1 MLPLEVRHLIR
12 IFTAAGQTTHEFRG
26 TLTVLV
32 AEAPSKLRH
41 ETSTVIADGAGPD
54 LTALLKSRFG
64 FDQFLPLQEEI
75 VTNVLAGKDSLVLM
89 PTGAGKSLCYQLPAL
104 CLDGLTLVIS
114 PLIAL
119 MKDQVDALN
128 ANGIAAALVNSTV
141 SPQDNDA
148 ALQRA
153 VSGELK
159 ILYVAPERLPMP
171 RFQQFLQTVKPSL
184 IAIDEAHCIS
194 EWGHDFR
201 PDYRNLKSL
210 RQAFHGVPVIA
221 LTATATT
228 QVREDIVEQLD
239 LHDANRFIS
248 GFNRPNLTYSV
259 RPKRNAFDQLL
270 DLLHRRE
277 KQSAII
283 YCFSRKDTENIAAQ
297 LVDNGINAMAY
308 HAGLERDIR
317 RSTQDRFIRDEVTVI
332 VATIAFGMGI
342 DKPDVRLVV
351 HYSLPKTLDGYYQE
365 TGRAGRDGLPSDCVL
380 FFSLGDKMNQHYFIK
395 QIEDPTERAQVSEKL
410 NQMVEFCETRKCRRR
425 FLLRYFGDNWT
436 QDNCGGCDVCLS
448 VSGESGEEFDATIIA
463 QQILSAMIRTGERF
477 GANHVLD
484 VLRGSRAKR
493 VLELKHDELSVY
505 GLARDFSDDELKEIF
520 GLLQGEGFVAK
531 AQGDYPTFYV
541 SETGR
546 SFLKSK
552 TTLLLRKPV
561 REYSPVPSASSG
573 DLDYYRALFELLR
586 SLRKSI
592 ADDRGVPAFV
602 IFGDVALQEMAYY
615 LPQSREAFAGISGVG
630 ETKLEELGDQF
641 IKVITEHALAH
652 DLKERRIPRGASRRA
667 SRPARKRSLGTSHA
681 ETRRLFTE
689 GYVIDEIASERRL
702 STKTVFR
709 HLMDMA
715 QGEPPLDLSSLMPT
729 AERAEAIKIAI
740 KGVDGDRLAPI
751 KEALG
756 ADYTYEEIRLVK
768 MTMEDV
774 AQTA

>member
-1 MLPLEVRHLIR
+1 
-12 IFTAAGQTTHEFRG
+12 
-26 TLTVLV
+26 VLV

-41 ETSTVIADGAGPD
+41 ETSTESFNRTGDGAGPD
-54 LTALLKSRFG
+54 LPALLKSRFG

-75 VTNVLAGKDSLVLM
+75 ITNVIAGKDSLVLM

-104 CLDGLTLVIS
+104 CLDGLALVIS

-141 SPQDNDA
+141 SPQENEA

-153 VSGELK
+153 LSGDLK

-210 RQAFHGVPVIA
+210 RQAFQGVPVIA

-248 GFNRPNLTYSV
+248 GFNRPNLTYTV

-317 RSTQDRFIRDEVTVI
+317 RSTQERFIRDEVAVI

-342 DKPDVRLVV
+342 DKPDVRLIV

-380 FFSLGDKMNQHYFIK
+380 FFSLGDKMNQDYFIK
-395 QIEDPTERAQVSEKL
+395 QIEDRSERAQVSEKL
-410 NQMVEFCETRKCRRR
+410 NQMVEFCETRKCRRG

-436 QDNCGGCDVCLS
+436 QDNCGGCDVCLG
-448 VSGESGEEFDATIIA
+448 VSGESGEEFDATTIA

-477 GANHVLD
+477 GANHVVD
-484 VLRGSRAKR
+484 VLRGSRVKR
-493 VLELKHDELSVY
+493 VLDLKHDELSVY
-505 GLARDFSDDELKEIF
+505 GLAREFTSDELKEIF
-520 GLLQGEGFVAK
+520 GILQGEGFIAK

-541 SETGR
+541 SESGR

-552 TTLLLRKPV
+552 TTLMLRKPV
-561 REYSPVPSASSG
+561 RDYSLAPGTSSG

-586 SLRKSI
+586 SLRKQI
-592 ADDRGVPAFV
+592 ADRRSVPAFV

-630 ETKLEELGDQF
+630 ETKLEELGDEF
-641 IKVITEHALAH
+641 IRVITEYALAH
-652 DLKERRIPRGASRRA
+652 DLQQRRIPRGASRRA
-667 SRPARKRSLGTSHA
+667 SRPARRRSLGTSHA
-681 ETRRLFTE
+681 ETRRLFTD
-689 GYVIDEIASERRL
+689 GYDIDEIASERRL

-715 QGEPPLDLSSLMPT
+715 QAEPPLDLSTLMPT
-729 AERAEAIKIAI
+729 PERAEAIKVAI
-740 KGVDGDRLAPI
+740 KAVDGDRLAPI

-756 ADYTYEEIRLVK
+756 AGYTYEEIRLVK

-774 AQTA
+774 PQTA

>member
-1 MLPLEVRHLIR
+1 MSTFEVRCRID
-12 IFTAAGQTTHEFRG
+12 IFTTAGEGAHENRER
-26 TLTVLV
+26 LTVLV
-32 AEAPSKLRH
+32 AEAPIKMRH
-41 ETSTVIADGAGPD
+41 ETSTVTGSG
-54 LTALLKSRFG
+54 LKSLLKSRFG
-64 FDQFLPLQEEI
+64 FDEFLPLQEDI

-141 SPQDNDA
+141 SPQDNEA

-153 VSGELK
+153 VRGELN

-171 RFQQFLQTVKPSL
+171 RFRQFLNTVTPSL
-184 IAIDEAHCIS
+184 IAVDEAHCIS

-210 RQAFHGVPVIA
+210 RQAFEGVPVIA
-221 LTATATT
+221 LTATATEK
-228 QVREDIVEQLD
+228 VREDIVDQLD
-239 LHDANRFIS
+239 LHTAQRFVS
-248 GFNRPNLTYSV
+248 GFNRPNLTYTV
-259 RPKRNAFDQLL
+259 RPKTRAFDQLL
-270 DLLHRRE
+270 ALLRRHE
-277 KQSAII
+277 KESAII
-283 YCFSRKDTENIAAQ
+283 YCFSRKDTEHIAERLSA
-297 LVDNGINAMAY
+297 NGIDAMPY
-308 HAGLERDIR
+308 HAGLERDLR
-317 RSTQDRFIRDEVTVI
+317 RDTQERFIRDEVPVI

-380 FFSLGDKMNQHYFIK
+380 FFSFGDKMNQDYFIK
-395 QIEDPTERAQVSEKL
+395 QIEDPVERAQVSEKL
-410 NQMVEFCETRKCRRR
+410 DQMVAFCETRKYRRA
-425 FLLRYFGDNWT
+425 FLLRYFGDIWD
-436 QDNCGGCDVCLS
+436 QENCGGCDVCLG
-448 VSGESGEEFDATIIA
+448 VSGESGEEFDATIIS
-463 QQILSAMIRTGERF
+463 QKILSAMIRTGERF
-477 GANHVLD
+477 GANHIVD

-505 GLARDFSDDELKEIF
+505 GLATDFSGDDLKEIF

-531 AQGDYPTFYV
+531 AQGEYPTFYV

-546 SFLKSK
+546 SFLKSGA
-552 TTLLLRKPV
+552 TLKLRKPV
-561 REYSPVPSASSG
+561 RDYSPVPSSRSG

-586 SLRKSI
+586 SLRKRI
-592 ADDRGVPAFV
+592 ADHRGVPAFV

-615 LPQSREAFAGISGVG
+615 LPQTREAFAAISGVG
-630 ETKLEELGDQF
+630 ETKLEELGDEF
-641 IKVITEHALAH
+641 IKVIAEYAIAHELTE
-652 DLKERRIPRGASRRA
+652 RSIPISGSRRSSA
-667 SRPARKRSLGTSHA
+667 RPARKRSLGTSHA
-681 ETRRLFTE
+681 DTRRLFTE
-689 GYVIDEIASERRL
+689 GFGIDEIAEERRL
-702 STKTVFR
+702 STKTVLR

-715 QGEPPLDLSSLMPT
+715 QAEPPLDLSSIMPS
-729 AERAEAIKIAI
+729 AEKAKAIKAAI
-740 KGVDGDRLAPI
+740 ESVDGDRLAPI

-768 MTMEDV
+768 LTMEV
-774 AQTA
+774 APKTS

>member
-1 MLPLEVRHLIR
+1 
-12 IFTAAGQTTHEFRG
+12 
-26 TLTVLV
+26 VLV
-32 AEAPSKLRH
+32 AEAPNKLRH
-41 ETSTVIADGAGPD
+41 ETSTETANRPRPEAPD
-54 LTALLKSRFG
+54 LTAILKSRFG
-64 FDQFLPLQEEI
+64 FDQFLPLQEDI
-75 VTNVLAGKDSLVLM
+75 ITNVIAGKDSLVLM

-128 ANGIAAALVNSTV
+128 ANGIAAELVNSTM
-141 SPQDNDA
+141 SPQDNEA

-153 VSGELK
+153 VNGELK
-159 ILYVAPERLPMP
+159 ILYIAPERLPMP
-171 RFQQFLQTVKPSL
+171 RFQQFLQTVTPSL
-184 IAIDEAHCIS
+184 IAVDEAHCIS

-210 RQAFHGVPVIA
+210 RQTFKGVPVIA
-221 LTATATT
+221 LTATATEK
-228 QVREDIVEQLD
+228 VREDIVEQLD
-239 LHDANRFIS
+239 LHTANRFIS
-248 GFNRPNLTYSV
+248 GFNRPNLTYTV
-259 RPKRNAFDQLL
+259 RPKNHAFEQLVG
-270 DLLHRRE
+270 LLQRHE
-277 KQSAII
+277 KESAII

-297 LVDNGINAMAY
+297 LVDNGIDAMPY

-317 RSTQDRFIRDEVTVI
+317 RSTQERFIRDEVPVI

-380 FFSLGDKMNQHYFIK
+380 FFSLGDKMNQDYFIK

-410 NQMVEFCETRKCRRR
+410 DQMVEFCETRKCRRG
-425 FLLRYFGDNWT
+425 FLLRYFGDTW
-436 QDNCGGCDVCLS
+436 DLKNCGGCDVCLG
-448 VSGESGEEFDATIIA
+448 VTGESGEEFDATVIA

-477 GANHVLD
+477 GANHVVD

-505 GLARDFSDDELKEIF
+505 GLARESSNDDLKEIF

-541 SETGR
+541 SDTGR
-546 SFLKSK
+546 SFLKSRA
-552 TTLLLRKPV
+552 TLTLRKPV
-561 REYSPVPSASSG
+561 REYTPVASKSSG

-586 SLRKSI
+586 TLRKRI
-592 ADDRGVPAFV
+592 ADHRGVPAFV

-630 ETKLEELGDQF
+630 ETKLEELGDEF
-641 IKVITEHALAH
+641 IKAITEYAIAH
-652 DLKERRIPRGASRRA
+652 DLKERDIPRGAKRSA
-667 SRPARKRSLGTSHA
+667 PRPARKRSLGTSHA

-689 GYVIDEIASERRL
+689 GFDITEIASERRL

-715 QGEPPLDLSSLMPT
+715 QSEPPLDLSSLMPSPDRT
-729 AERAEAIKIAI
+729 EAIKAAI
-740 KGVDGDRLAPI
+740 EGVDGERLAPI
-751 KEALG
+751 KESLG
-756 ADYTYEEIRLVK
+756 NDYTYEEIRLVK
-768 MTMEDV
+768 MAMEDV
-774 AQTA
+774 TQTT

>member
-1 MLPLEVRHLIR
+1 M
-12 IFTAAGQTTHEFRG
+12 
-26 TLTVLV
+26 LV
-32 AEAPSKLRH
+32 AEAPNKLRH
-41 ETSTVIADGAGPD
+41 ETSTETANGPRPEAPD
-54 LTALLKSRFG
+54 LTAILKSRFG
-64 FDQFLPLQEEI
+64 FDQFLPLQEDI
-75 VTNVLAGKDSLVLM
+75 VTNVIAGKDSLVLM

-128 ANGIAAALVNSTV
+128 ANGIAAELVNSTM
-141 SPQDNDA
+141 SPQDNEA

-153 VSGELK
+153 VNGELK
-159 ILYVAPERLPMP
+159 ILYIAPERLPMP
-171 RFQQFLQTVKPSL
+171 RFQQFLQTVTPSL
-184 IAIDEAHCIS
+184 IAVDEAHCIS

-210 RQAFHGVPVIA
+210 RQTFKGVPVIA
-221 LTATATT
+221 LTATATEK
-228 QVREDIVEQLD
+228 VREDIVEQLD
-239 LHDANRFIS
+239 LHTANRFIS
-248 GFNRPNLTYSV
+248 GFNRPNLTYTV
-259 RPKRNAFDQLL
+259 RPKNHAFEQLVG
-270 DLLHRRE
+270 LLQRHE
-277 KQSAII
+277 KESAII

-297 LVDNGINAMAY
+297 LVDNGIDAMPY

-317 RSTQDRFIRDEVTVI
+317 RSTQERFIRDEVPVI

-380 FFSLGDKMNQHYFIK
+380 FFSLGDKMNQDYFIK

-410 NQMVEFCETRKCRRR
+410 DQMVEFCETRKCRRG
-425 FLLRYFGDNWT
+425 FLLRYFGDTW
-436 QDNCGGCDVCLS
+436 DLENCGGCDVCLG
-448 VSGESGEEFDATIIA
+448 VTGESGEEFDATVIA

-477 GANHVLD
+477 GANHVVD

-505 GLARDFSDDELKEIF
+505 GLARETSNDDLKEIF

-541 SETGR
+541 SDTGR
-546 SFLKSK
+546 SFLKSRA
-552 TTLLLRKPV
+552 TLTLRKPV
-561 REYSPVPSASSG
+561 REYTPVASKSSG

-586 SLRKSI
+586 TLRKRI
-592 ADDRGVPAFV
+592 ADHRGVPAFV

-630 ETKLEELGDQF
+630 ETKLEELGDEF
-641 IKVITEHALAH
+641 IKAITGYAIAH
-652 DLKERRIPRGASRRA
+652 DLKERDIPRGAKRSA
-667 SRPARKRSLGTSHA
+667 PRPARKRSLGTSHA

-689 GYVIDEIASERRL
+689 GFDITEIASERRL

-715 QGEPPLDLSSLMPT
+715 QSEPPLDLSSLMPSPDRT
-729 AERAEAIKIAI
+729 EAIKAAI
-740 KGVDGDRLAPI
+740 EGVDGERFAPI

-756 ADYTYEEIRLVK
+756 TDYTYEEIRLVK
-768 MTMEDV
+768 MAMEDV
-774 AQTA
+774 TQTT

>member
-1 MLPLEVRHLIR
+1 VVIAEV
-12 IFTAAGQTTHEFRG
+12 
-26 TLTVLV
+26 
-32 AEAPSKLRH
+32 PSKLRH
-41 ETSTVIADGAGPD
+41 ETSTAVFDRTGDGAGAD

-64 FDQFLPLQEEI
+64 FDHFLPLQEEI
-75 VTNVLAGKDSLVLM
+75 VTNILAGKDSLVLM

-104 CLDGLTLVIS
+104 CLDSLTLVIS

-141 SPQDNDA
+141 SPHENETS
-148 ALQRA
+148 LRRA
-153 VSGELK
+153 ISGELK

-171 RFQQFLQTVKPSL
+171 RFQQFLQTVKPRL

-201 PDYRNLKSL
+201 PDYRNLKTL
-210 RQAFHGVPVIA
+210 RQTFKGVPVIA
-221 LTATATT
+221 LTATATEK
-228 QVREDIVEQLD
+228 VREDIVEQLD
-239 LHDANRFIS
+239 LHAANRFIS
-248 GFNRPNLTYSV
+248 GFNRPNLTYTV
-259 RPKRNAFDQLL
+259 RPKRQAFGQLL
-270 DLLHRRE
+270 DLLLRHE
-277 KQSAII
+277 KESAII
-283 YCFSRKDTENIAAQ
+283 YCFSRKDTESVAAQ

-317 RSTQDRFIRDEVTVI
+317 RRTQERFIRDEVPVI

-342 DKPDVRLVV
+342 DKPNVRLVV

-380 FFSLGDKMNQHYFIK
+380 FFSLGDKMNQDYFIK
-395 QIEDPTERAQVSEKL
+395 QIEDPPERAQVTEKL
-410 NQMVEFCETRKCRRR
+410 NQMVEFCETRKCRRG
-425 FLLRYFGDNWT
+425 FLLRYFGDTWT
-436 QDNCGGCDVCLS
+436 QDNCGGCDVCLG
-448 VSGESGEEFDATIIA
+448 VTGESGEEFDATIIT

-477 GANHVLD
+477 GANHVVD

-505 GLARDFSDDELKEIF
+505 GLARDFANDDLKEIF

-552 TTLLLRKPV
+552 ATLTLRKPI
-561 REYSPVPSASSG
+561 RDYSPIPRAISG

-586 SLRKSI
+586 SLRKRI
-592 ADDRGVPAFV
+592 ADHRGVPAFV

-615 LPQSREAFAGISGVG
+615 LPQSREAFADISGVG
-630 ETKLEELGDQF
+630 ETKLEELGDEF
-641 IKVITEHALAH
+641 IEAITTYALARG
-652 DLKERRIPRGASRRA
+652 LKERPIPGGARRRA
-667 SRPARKRSLGTSHA
+667 SRPARKQSLGTSHA

-689 GYVIDEIASERRL
+689 GYGIDEIASERRL
-702 STKTVFR
+702 SSKTVFR

-715 QGEPPLDLSSLMPT
+715 QAEPPLDLSSLMPT
-729 AERAEAIKIAI
+729 PERAKLIKVAIR
-740 KGVDGDRLAPI
+740 GVEGDRLAPV
-751 KEALG
+751 KEELG

-768 MTMEDV
+768 MTMED
-774 AQTA
+774 APQTA